1 MPFRPMVGPENGR
14 WKGGRAVDETGY
26 VLIRDPDHPQARS
39 NGYVREH
46 ILIAEKALG
55 KPLPHRT
62 QVHHFDCI
70 RGNNDQGNHVIC
82 QDDAYHKLLH
92 QRTRAYE
99 ACGHGSWLKCKFC
112 HEYDDPGNLIL
123 TTHEGRHS
131 NHHRVCKRKYD
142 RQAYQKRRGPHGR
155 ECSTNL

>member
-14 WKGGRAVDETGY
+14 WKGGRAVDEMGY
-26 VLIRDPDHPQARS
+26 VLILNRDHPHARS

-46 ILIAEKALG
+46 ILIVEKALG
-55 KPLPHRT
+55 KPLPPIA
-62 QVHHFDCI
+62 QVHHFDGI

-99 ACGHGSWLKCKFC
+99 ACGHASWLKCKFC
-112 HEYDDPGNLIL
+112 HEYDSPDNLISAV
-123 TTHEGRHS
+123 HNGRHS
-131 NHHRVCKRKYD
+131 QHHSSCRRDYNREYYRKNKQGGQSND
-142 RQAYQKRRGPHGR
+142 
-155 ECSTNL
+155 